1 MSMKGEDIAF
11 EAESGRDIVARE
23 PSMIE
28 DLNAPA
34 QMMLSLFERDTSQYS
49 NLIDVYDMLPKF
61 TASDRKST
69 DLSQAETI
77 RHCRIGNTSY
87 KVIIRPA
94 IMRDEDSG
102 GNVLIYPGE
111 REELVE
117 AVLRKFAVEGQAR
130 LNGKEIGVT
139 FTLYQLQKELK
150 KRKHGYSFVEI
161 REALFVLRGATLEC
175 FTGDGIT
182 VISSGFFST
191 VALTTKEDWKKNTK
205 SSYCVA
211 MFNPLVTQSVMTMSW
226 RPYNYLVN
234 MAMSS
239 PLARFLHKKMSHNYK
254 QAKADTPYSF
264 NLVRFL
270 AESERGLSKR
280 MSENVRAMKNAL
292 DHLIKHN
299 VILHYDFDKI
309 QEGKAILDVKI
320 TIHPH
325 HDFVNDIIS
334 ANSEMKTKVQTLE
347 NLNRSAN
354 IEALKRSIS
363 PTPKSTRSSRVNK
376 TAAQ

>member
-1 MSMKGEDIAF
+1 MDLVDSNSQRDEDSDGETQI
-11 EAESGRDIVARE
+11 RDVSRLSE
-23 PSMIE
+23 
-28 DLNAPA
+28 LNAPA

-49 NLIDVYDMLPKF
+49 NLIDIYDMLPKF

-77 RHCRIGNTSY
+77 RHCKIGNTSY

-94 IMRDEDSG
+94 IMRDEDNGS
-102 GNVLIYPGE
+102 NVLIYPGE

-117 AVLRKFAVEGQAR
+117 AVLRKFAVEGQAT

-191 VALTTKEDWKKNTK
+191 IALTTKEDWKKNTK
-205 SSYCVA
+205 SSYCMA

-254 QAKADTPYSF
+254 QARADTPYCF
-264 NLVRFL
+264 HLVRFL
-270 AESERGLSKR
+270 SESERGLSKR

-320 TIHPH
+320 TIYPH

-334 ANSEMKTKVQTLE
+334 ANTEMKNKTQTLE
-347 NLNRSAN
+347 NLNRASTIDA
-354 IEALKRSIS
+354 IKRSIS
-363 PTPKSTRSSRVNK
+363 PSSKGAQTGRVKKSA
-376 TAAQ
+376 TA